1 MKLESEA
8 AKLRENY
15 PPSRPPVAMRTFAG
29 KVMQPRS
36 ENFAHGGAIV
46 GAPYNSAQ
54 PGLHEGFLLSRDLFP

>member
-15 PPSRPPVAMRTFAG
+15 PPSQPPVAMSTFAG

-36 ENFAHGGAIV
+36 ENFAHGGALS
-46 GAPYNSAQ
+46 YNSAQ
-54 PGLHEGFLLSRDLFP
+54 PGLHEGFLLPSDTFT